1 LKSKV
6 PHALCLGAFFCDELM
21 LAMTSPSAPV
31 LRVMLVDDEA
41 LARLRLRSLLQACT
55 DTATHVVAEAETAQQ
70 ALDALQHQA
79 VDLLLLDIR
88 MPGRDGLQLA
98 TALRLLP
105 QPPAVVFVTAHA
117 NHALRAFDLDAVDYL
132 TKPVQRARLEAALQR
147 VAQRRGSHRTADA
160 ESSETL
166 KDATPTAQANVL
178 VVMERGRVLRLP
190 FAEVLYLKAEM
201 KYVTLRTATRSY
213 VLDDSLTELE
223 QRLGDGFIRIH
234 RNALV
239 AAQAVRELQK
249 GKDEGEEGWVL
260 RVAPIDE
267 WLPVSRRQVAAVR
280 DALAGDVKR

>member
-1 LKSKV
+1 
-6 PHALCLGAFFCDELM
+6 
-21 LAMTSPSAPV
+21 
-31 LRVMLVDDEA
+31 MLVDDEA

-178 VVMERGRVLRLP
+178 VV
-190 FAEVLYLKAEM
+190 LYLKAEM